1 MMDSSLAS
9 DSVSSSVSKRW
20 GGEAVGV
27 DEGRWV
33 KKVTRL
39 AANGVVGRWE
49 WMIKCD
55 GENGDSLQCSC
66 LPLVVE
72 LVTQ

>member
-1 MMDSSLAS
+1 MRSWLLSANALRMMDSSLAS
-9 DSVSSSVSKRW
+9 DSVSSSVSKGW

-33 KKVTRL
+33 KKVTRS
-39 AANGVVGRWE
+39 AANGIVRRRE

-55 GENGDSLQCSC
+55 REN
-66 LPLVVE
+66 
-72 LVTQ
+72 